1 MEIIN
6 KQTYISACIYNQTVY
21 SDESN
26 YKDICKELRSNTDT
40 NFVLITHCEHD
51 NVIEPINIPRNIT
64 KWFVSD
70 DSLTHHKK
78 ELIPTG
84 MKESH
89 FGLHIP
95 SVLYGNYLGIFYD
108 PLYANENKEQIRE
121 AVSKSVRC
129 SLIQKDTMVMNY
141 PHLFEFMI
149 STTEQEAYTAI
160 IGGGIAIVKNKQI
173 FDMYH
178 DAQILFVEEWE
189 DISKSILQQT
199 QAVFKNKPFKMNTL
213 TPEYWRQKIW
223 KAAGH

>member
-1 MEIIN
+1 
-6 KQTYISACIYNQTVY
+6 
-21 SDESN
+21 
-26 YKDICKELRSNTDT
+26 
-40 NFVLITHCEHD
+40 
-51 NVIEPINIPRNIT
+51 
-64 KWFVSD
+64 
-70 DSLTHHKK
+70 
-78 ELIPTG
+78 
-84 MKESH
+84 
-89 FGLHIP
+89 
-95 SVLYGNYLGIFYD
+95 
-108 PLYANENKEQIRE
+108 
-121 AVSKSVRC
+121 
-129 SLIQKDTMVMNY
+129 MNY